1 MGNVSF
7 CLAFAPSQ
15 GLTTFAFRSGC
26 RQERTLVRPSQPFDI
41 FILDNLHV
49 WQFNNYRGNQDHAE
63 IWACVI
69 RYVLL

>member
-7 CLAFAPSQ
+7 CPAFAPSQ

-26 RQERTLVRPSQPFDI
+26 RQEHTLVRQLFDI

-49 WQFNNYRGNQDHAE
+49 WQFNYYRGNRDYVE